1 MENNKFY
8 AKVASNNETTYDT
21 NTVSVLTED
30 KSRLTM
36 RIKKD
41 EKLQLNA
48 VFYFEVEDIVF
59 NDNPQYLIVEAKNID
74 SMEIDLEKR
83 QSLMTCFYEYAP
95 LPINEIKEIVE
106 RYLSKIENTVIKDI
120 VMHLYESRIKEFYL
134 YPAATKLHHAY
145 ISGLSYHTST
155 MLKLIDG
162 FKEIYPVLNEDL
174 LIAGVFLHDIC
185 KVRELSNYS
194 GPEYTKEGKLLGH
207 ITMGVKAIELT
218 ALAVGHSETEEKML
232 LEHMVLSHHYYGN
245 YGSPKKPNIPE
256 ALILHFIDNID
267 SKMTALSDALDHTQ
281 PGEFTQPITV
291 LDREKYYKANIEQNK
306 KS

>member
-1 MENNKFY
+1 MENIHFY
-8 AKVASNNETTYDT
+8 AKVVSNNETSYDT
-21 NTVSVLTED
+21 NTVSVITE
-30 KSRLTM
+30 KKERITL

-41 EKLQLNA
+41 EKLQLSA
-48 VFYFEVEDIVF
+48 VFYFEAEEIEF
-59 NDNPQYLIVEAKNID
+59 NDNMQFLITSYESID
-74 SMEIDLEKR
+74 NKDIDLER
-83 QSLMTCFYEYAP
+83 RHSLMTCFYDYAP
-95 LPINEIKEIVE
+95 LPMSEIKEIVE
-106 RYLSKIENTVIKDI
+106 SYLNKIENKAIKDI
-120 VMHLYESRIKEFYL
+120 VMYLYESRKSEFYL

-155 MLKLIDG
+155 MFKLIDG
-162 FKEIYPVLNEDL
+162 FISTYPFLNEDL

-185 KVRELSNYS
+185 KVRELSNYA

-218 ALAVGHSETEEKML
+218 ALKLGYQNNEEVLL

-267 SKMTALSDALDHTQ
+267 SKMTALSDALDLVKA
-281 PGEFTQPITV
+281 GEFTAPISV
-291 LDREKYYKANIEQNK
+291 LDREKYYKSK
-306 KS
+306 L